1 MLLSVRRMRWRS
13 GGTRRRGIDR
23 VQDDCRIL
31 HLDFGSKLGS
41 HALPSSGGGCDMS
54 CGIRHSCGPR
64 RSALAPLDQRLCAR
78 CSCGSSGHDCPN
90 RDRSQD
96 LPWTKEP
103 LGYSH
108 ADLHGAGD
116 RARRPVSSLIR
127 EDGCQSPTLMPYL
140 EACMASLS
148 EEQVRVLFFND
159 ACDAIADERIWNGT
173 ATEVKVPIGDLVRH
187 AFACGSPTLL
197 VAHNHPSGLAQPSRA
212 DVDYTRRLFKI
223 CKELEIS
230 VYDHIIVTRNGSF
243 SFRERGYM

>member
-1 MLLSVRRMRWRS
+1 
-13 GGTRRRGIDR
+13 
-23 VQDDCRIL
+23 
-31 HLDFGSKLGS
+31 
-41 HALPSSGGGCDMS
+41 
-54 CGIRHSCGPR
+54 
-64 RSALAPLDQRLCAR
+64 
-78 CSCGSSGHDCPN
+78 
-90 RDRSQD
+90 
-96 LPWTKEP
+96 
-103 LGYSH
+103 
-108 ADLHGAGD
+108 
-116 RARRPVSSLIR
+116 
-127 EDGCQSPTLMPYL
+127 MPYL